1 MSKGEYLWAPGEAPP
16 LIQDHSLAKHQVLAR
31 YLRVYVDVLTANP
44 VIDRLRLALVDGFAG
59 GGVYRTRTGAR
70 HLGSPLQMVYAM
82 QEAEAEAISKRTKK
96 AFSLDVE
103 YFFVEQKQRNLEVLE
118 ALLKTDPVAAG
129 LWTRGRL
136 HVMQGS
142 FESLADG
149 ITRRIQGRGRAH
161 RALFLLDQYGY
172 SKVPLTTLRNILHR
186 LPNAEILLTFATDWL
201 IDYMSGKGGVSP
213 ERLQA
218 MGLVDM
224 ADQFDT
230 LISHKEHRDPRW
242 RRLVQSVLH
251 RNLVEQ
257 TGARYFTPF
266 FIVSPGAHREYWFV
280 HLSRHSRARDEMTR
294 LHWELE
300 NRFAHYGR
308 NGLGMLGYDP
318 REDVLLSGQ
327 EMFNFSEASSKGLI
341 TRLAEE
347 IPRRLPVD
355 HGESVAFADFFDDIC
370 NETPATNEQIRNVLA
385 TLSREK
391 EIEVLD
397 AESGKR
403 RAGGVRVKHSDRLR
417 VPSQLLLITAP

>member
-31 YLRVYVDVLTANP
+31 YLRIYVDVLTANP
-44 VIDRLRLALVDGFAG
+44 VIDGLRLALVDGFAG
-59 GGVYRTRTGAR
+59 GGVYQTRAGA
-70 HLGSPLQMVYAM
+70 HHFGSPLQMVHAM
-82 QEAEAEAISKRTKK
+82 QEAEAVASSKRTKK

-103 YFFVEQKQRNLEVLE
+103 YFFVEQKRRNLEVLE
-118 ALLKTDPVAAG
+118 GLLKIDPAAAD
-129 LWTRGRL
+129 LLAKDRL
-136 HVMQGS
+136 HVLQGS
-142 FESLADG
+142 FDSLADD
-149 ITRRIQGRGRAH
+149 ITRRIQGRGRNP

-201 IDYMSGKGGVSP
+201 IDYMSGKGGVSA

-218 MGLVDM
+218 MGLLDM
-224 ADQFDT
+224 AEQFDT

-266 FIVSPGAHREYWFV
+266 FIVSPNAHREYWFV

-327 EMFNFSEASSKGLI
+327 GTFNFSEASSRGLI
-341 TRLAEE
+341 TRLTEE
-347 IPRRLPVD
+347 IPRRLPV
-355 HGESVAFADFFDDIC
+355 GPSESVAFADFFDHIC
-370 NETPATNEQIRNVLA
+370 NETPATNEQILNVLA
-385 TLSREK
+385 TLSRENV
-391 EIEVLD
+391 IEVLD

-403 RAGGVRVKHSDRLR
+403 RAGGVQVKHSDRLR
-417 VPSQLLLITAP
+417 VSTQMLLFTAR